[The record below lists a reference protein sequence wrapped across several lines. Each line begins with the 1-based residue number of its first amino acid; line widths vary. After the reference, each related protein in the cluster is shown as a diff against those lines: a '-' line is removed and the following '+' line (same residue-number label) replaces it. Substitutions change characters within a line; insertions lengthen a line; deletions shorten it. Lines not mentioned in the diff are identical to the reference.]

1 MRKKR
6 DVNGIILSI
15 ILFGN
20 LIGINWIA
28 KGNQIERIF
37 PLKHPFQKWSV
48 YWCVRLFYFILFYL
62 GGKGDGEKILTLP
75 TWLVFQEKWGSII
88 A

>member
-37 PLKHPFQKWSV
+37 PLKHPFQKWRVFIDVSG
-48 YWCVRLFYFILFYL
+48 YFILFYL
-62 GGKGDGEKILTLP
+62 GGKGDGENILTLP